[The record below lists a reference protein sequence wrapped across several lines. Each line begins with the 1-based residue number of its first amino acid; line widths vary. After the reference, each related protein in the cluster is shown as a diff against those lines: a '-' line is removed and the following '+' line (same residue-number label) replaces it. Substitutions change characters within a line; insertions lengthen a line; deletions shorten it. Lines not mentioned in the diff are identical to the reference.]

1 MQIPGQSDL
10 ITRET
15 EKIPDSL
22 LLLCGPAGAGKTMY
36 CKQFFVDCLMNG
48 YYCIYISSSLTD
60 RQYRTLFAD
69 IDESKLL
76 QGSHFIN
83 PYLQKTLA
91 GHSSSSS
98 SSSLSTSVSENKLSL
113 TLEIIHELLNKVR
126 NGKEKEEDDD
136 DDYEKRQNN
145 KVIENSLD
153 NTTKKICLVVDS
165 LTHLLAIFN
174 EEAVLQFVNALSFFL
189 KEVEATAIFVLT
201 TSSLPSTGTSATTA
215 TTTTNDNF
223 SNRLGSIFDGILEMK
238 FDEDKSGSLIRNIR
252 LLSIRGIHHTPAW
265 IIFKIDHNG
274 RITFGSDQLSELTCV
289 LCKAP
294 ILDTPVIY
302 SELTFHSHHVDLY
315 KKLLGV
321 YGSNISEFGLPEGVI
336 NANFFFIDI
345 VGLSDPSLSVRKQ
358 MEKIERLNNLIYS
371 CDAFKKATE
380 KKIIL
385 PTGDGMAIGF
395 MLNPELP
402 LQLSIQLHKELYR
415 YNNQSKK
422 ISEEDIIGVR
432 IGLATGP
439 VFVVSDINNNQN
451 IWGPGIILARRV
463 MDLGDS
469 GHILI
474 ADILAEQLI
483 ALKDEYR
490 VMIKPVGNY
499 QIKHGQI
506 IKMYS
511 AYSQGFGNAD
521 LPAKFPK
528 SNLSV
533 DWRSS

>member
-1 MQIPGQSDL
+1 MHIPGQSNL
-10 ITRET
+10 ITKET
-15 EKIPDSL
+15 KIPDSL
-22 LLLCGPAGAGKTMY
+22 LLLCGPAGAGKSMY

-48 YYCIYISSSLTD
+48 DYCIYISSSLTD
-60 RQYRTLFAD
+60 RQYRSLFAD
-69 IDESKLL
+69 VDESKLL
-76 QGSHFIN
+76 QGSHFLN

-91 GHSSSSS
+91 GHSI

-113 TLEIIHELLNKVR
+113 TLEIIHDLIKKITNGEDDNYEKKQNKV
-126 NGKEKEEDDD
+126 NEH
-136 DDYEKRQNN
+136 
-145 KVIENSLD
+145 SLD
-153 NTTKKICLVVDS
+153 TTKKICLVVDS

-174 EEAVLQFVNALSFFL
+174 QEDVLQFVNALYFLL

-201 TSSLPSTGTSATTA
+201 TSTTSSPSTSSSTS
-215 TTTTNDNF
+215 TTNDNLT
-223 SNRLGSIFDGILEMK
+223 NHLGSIFDGILEMK
-238 FDEDKSGSLIRNIR
+238 FEDDKSGSLIRSIR
-252 LLSIRGIHHTPAW
+252 LLSIRGIHHIPAW
-265 IIFKIDHNG
+265 ITFKIDHNG
-274 RITFGSDQLSELTCV
+274 KITFGSDQLSAFTCV

-302 SELTFHSHHVDLY
+302 SELTFHSHHIDLY

-321 YGSNISEFGLPEGVI
+321 YGSNISEFGLSEGVI
-336 NANFFFIDI
+336 SANFFFIDI

-358 MEKIERLNNLIYS
+358 IEKIERLNNLIYS
-371 CDAFKKATE
+371 CDAFKKITE

-402 LQLSIQLHKELYR
+402 LQLSIQLHKELDR
-415 YNNQSKK
+415 YNHSKK
-422 ISEEDIIGVR
+422 ISEEDILRVR

-439 VFVVSDINNNQN
+439 VFIVSDINNNQN

-490 VMIKPVGNY
+490 VMINPIGNY
-499 QIKHGQI
+499 RIKHGQT

-511 AYSQGFGNAD
+511 AYSQDFGNPD
-521 LPAKFPK
+521 PPAKFQIE
-528 SNLSV
+528 SV
-533 DWRSS
+533 N

>member
-36 CKQFFVDCLMNG
+36 CKQFFVDCLMSG

-83 PYLQKTLA
+83 PYLQKTLT
-91 GHSSSSS
+91 GHSS
-98 SSSLSTSVSENKLSL
+98 STSVSENKLSL
-113 TLEIIHELLNKVR
+113 TLEIIHELINKVR
-126 NGKEKEEDDD
+126 NGKEDDD
-136 DDYEKRQNN
+136 NDDYEKRQNN
-145 KVIENSLD
+145 KVIEHSLD
-153 NTTKKICLVVDS
+153 NTKKICLVVDS

-174 EEAVLQFVNALSFFL
+174 EEAVLQFVNALSFLL

-201 TSSLPSTGTSATTA
+201 TSSLPSTATSA

-223 SNRLGSIFDGILEMK
+223 SNLLGSIFDGILEMK

-274 RITFGSDQLSELTCV
+274 RITFGSDQLSEFSCV

-415 YNNQSKK
+415 YNNQSRK

-511 AYSQGFGNAD
+511 AYSQEFGNPD
-521 LPAKFPK
+521 PPAKFQVE
-528 SNLSV
+528 SV
-533 DWRSS
+533 N

>member
-15 EKIPDSL
+15 EIPDSL
-22 LLLCGPAGAGKTMY
+22 LLLCGPAGAGKSMY

-60 RQYRTLFAD
+60 RQYRSLFAD
-69 IDESKLL
+69 VDESKLL
-76 QGSHFIN
+76 QGSHFLN
-83 PYLQKTLA
+83 PYLQKTLT
-91 GHSSSSS
+91 GH

-113 TLEIIHELLNKVR
+113 TLEIIHDLIEKVR
-126 NGKEKEEDDD
+126 NGEEDSG
-136 DDYEKRQNN
+136 YEKKQN
-145 KVIENSLD
+145 KVTEHSLH
-153 NTTKKICLVVDS
+153 NAKKICLVVDS

-174 EEAVLQFVNALSFFL
+174 EDHVLQFVNALSFLL

-201 TSSLPSTGTSATTA
+201 TSSLPSSISSALPSSPSPIT

-223 SNRLGSIFDGILEMK
+223 TNRLGSIFDGILEMK
-238 FDEDKSGSLIRNIR
+238 FDDDKSGSLNRNIR
-252 LLSIRGIHHTPAW
+252 LLSIRGIYHTPAW
-265 IIFKIDHNG
+265 ISFKIDHNG
-274 RITFGSDQLSELTCV
+274 RITFGSDHQLSESICV

-358 MEKIERLNNLIYS
+358 IEKIERLNNLINS

-415 YNNQSKK
+415 YNQSKK

-439 VFVVSDINNNQN
+439 VFIVSDINNNQN

-490 VMIKPVGNY
+490 VIIKPIGNY
-499 QIKHGQI
+499 QIKHGQT

-511 AYSQGFGNAD
+511 AYSQEFGNSD
-521 LPAKFPK
+521 LPAKFTK

-533 DWRSS
+533 ESKNI

>member
-1 MQIPGQSDL
+1 MQIPGQSNL
-10 ITRET
+10 ITKET
-15 EKIPDSL
+15 EIPDSL
-22 LLLCGPAGAGKTMY
+22 LLLCGPAGAGKSMY

-48 YYCIYISSSLTD
+48 DYCIYISSSLTD
-60 RQYRTLFAD
+60 RQYRSLFAD
-69 IDESKLL
+69 VDESKLL
-76 QGSHFIN
+76 QGSHFLN

-91 GHSSSSS
+91 GHSA

-113 TLEIIHELLNKVR
+113 TLEIIHDLIKKVR
-126 NGKEKEEDDD
+126 NGEND
-136 DDYEKRQNN
+136 DDYEKKQN
-145 KVIENSLD
+145 KVDEHSLD
-153 NTTKKICLVVDS
+153 NTKKICIVLDS

-174 EEAVLQFVNALSFFL
+174 QEDVLQFVNALSFLL

-201 TSSLPSTGTSATTA
+201 TSSSPSTSSSTTTI

-223 SNRLGSIFDGILEMK
+223 TNRLGSIFDGILEMK
-238 FDEDKSGSLIRNIR
+238 FEDDKSGSLIRSIR
-252 LLSIRGIHHTPAW
+252 LLSIRGIHNIPAW

-274 RITFGSDQLSELTCV
+274 KITFGSDQLSESTCV

-336 NANFFFIDI
+336 SANFFFIDI

-358 MEKIERLNNLIYS
+358 MEKIERLNNLINS
-371 CDAFKKATE
+371 CDAFKKITE

-402 LQLSIQLHKELYR
+402 LQLSIQLHKELDK
-415 YNNQSKK
+415 YNHSKK
-422 ISEEDIIGVR
+422 TSEEDILGVR

-439 VFVVSDINNNQN
+439 VFIVSDINNNQN

-490 VMIKPVGNY
+490 VMINPVGNY
-499 QIKHGQI
+499 QIKHGQTV
-506 IKMYS
+506 KMYS
-511 AYSQGFGNAD
+511 AYSQEFGNPD
-521 LPAKFPK
+521 PPAKFQVE
-528 SNLSV
+528 SLS
-533 DWRSS
+533 

>member
-98 SSSLSTSVSENKLSL
+98 SSSSSLSTSVSENKLSL

-153 NTTKKICLVVDS
+153 TTTKKICLVVDS

-174 EEAVLQFVNALSFFL
+174 EEAVLQFVNALSFLL

-336 NANFFFIDI
+336 SANFFFIDI

-358 MEKIERLNNLIYS
+358 IEKIERLNNLIYS

-511 AYSQGFGNAD
+511 AYSQEFGNPD
-521 LPAKFPK
+521 PPAKFQVE
-528 SNLSV
+528 SLS
-533 DWRSS
+533 

>member
-1 MQIPGQSDL
+1 MQIPGQSNL
-10 ITRET
+10 ITKET
-15 EKIPDSL
+15 EIPDSL
-22 LLLCGPAGAGKTMY
+22 LLLYGPAGAGKSMY
-36 CKQFFVDCLMNG
+36 CKQFFIDCLING
-48 YYCIYISSSLTD
+48 DYCIYISSSLTD
-60 RQYRTLFAD
+60 RQYRSLFAD
-69 IDESKLL
+69 VDESKLL
-76 QGSHFIN
+76 QGSHFLN

-91 GHSSSSS
+91 GHSA

-113 TLEIIHELLNKVR
+113 TLEIIHDLIKKVR
-126 NGKEKEEDDD
+126 NGEDDN
-136 DDYEKRQNN
+136 YEKKQN
-145 KVIENSLD
+145 KVNEHSLD
-153 NTTKKICLVVDS
+153 TTKKICVVVDS

-174 EEAVLQFVNALSFFL
+174 QEDVLQFVNALSFLL

-201 TSSLPSTGTSATTA
+201 TSSSPSTSLTSS
-215 TTTTNDNF
+215 TTNDNF
-223 SNRLGSIFDGILEMK
+223 TNRLGSIFDGILEMK
-238 FDEDKSGSLIRNIR
+238 FEDDKSGSIIRSIR
-252 LLSIRGIHHTPAW
+252 LLSIRGIHHIPAW
-265 IIFKIDHNG
+265 ITFKIDHNG
-274 RITFGSDQLSELTCV
+274 KIIFSSDQLSEFTCA

-336 NANFFFIDI
+336 SANFFFIDI

-358 MEKIERLNNLIYS
+358 IEKIERLNNLINS
-371 CDAFKKATE
+371 CDAFKKITE

-402 LQLSIQLHKELYR
+402 LQLSIQLHKELDR
-415 YNNQSKK
+415 YNHSKK
-422 ISEEDIIGVR
+422 ISEEDILGVR

-439 VFVVSDINNNQN
+439 VFIVSDINNNQN

-490 VMIKPVGNY
+490 VMINPIGNY
-499 QIKHGQI
+499 RIKHGQT

-511 AYSQGFGNAD
+511 AYSQDFGNPD
-521 LPAKFPK
+521 PPAKFQVE
-528 SNLSV
+528 SV
-533 DWRSS
+533 N

>member
-1 MQIPGQSDL
+1 MQIPGQSNL
-10 ITRET
+10 ITKET
-15 EKIPDSL
+15 EIPDSL
-22 LLLCGPAGAGKTMY
+22 LLLCGPAGAGKSMY

-48 YYCIYISSSLTD
+48 DYCIYISSSLTD
-60 RQYRTLFAD
+60 RQYRSLFAD
-69 IDESKLL
+69 VDESKLL
-76 QGSHFIN
+76 QGSHFLN

-91 GHSSSSS
+91 GHSA

-113 TLEIIHELLNKVR
+113 TLEIIHDLIKKVR
-126 NGKEKEEDDD
+126 NGEED
-136 DDYEKRQNN
+136 DDYEKKQN
-145 KVIENSLD
+145 KVNDHSL
-153 NTTKKICLVVDS
+153 NNTKKICIVVDS

-174 EEAVLQFVNALSFFL
+174 QEDVLQFVNALSFLL

-201 TSSLPSTGTSATTA
+201 TSSSPSTSSSTTTTI

-223 SNRLGSIFDGILEMK
+223 TNRLGSIFDGILEMK
-238 FDEDKSGSLIRNIR
+238 FEDDKSGSLIRSIR
-252 LLSIRGIHHTPAW
+252 LLSIRGIHHIPVW

-274 RITFGSDQLSELTCV
+274 KITFGSDQLSEFICV

-336 NANFFFIDI
+336 SANFFFIDI

-358 MEKIERLNNLIYS
+358 MEKIERLNNLINS
-371 CDAFKKATE
+371 CDAFKKITE

-402 LQLSIQLHKELYR
+402 LQLSIQLHKELDR
-415 YNNQSKK
+415 YNHSKK
-422 ISEEDIIGVR
+422 TSEEDILGVR

-439 VFVVSDINNNQN
+439 VFIVSDINNNQN

-490 VMIKPVGNY
+490 VMINPVGNY
-499 QIKHGQI
+499 QIKHGQTV
-506 IKMYS
+506 KMYS
-511 AYSQGFGNAD
+511 AYSQEFGNPD
-521 LPAKFPK
+521 PPAKFQVE
-528 SNLSV
+528 SLS
-533 DWRSS
+533 

>member
-1 MQIPGQSDL
+1 MQIPGQSNL
-10 ITRET
+10 ITKET
-15 EKIPDSL
+15 EIPDSL
-22 LLLCGPAGAGKTMY
+22 LLLYGPAGAGKSMY

-48 YYCIYISSSLTD
+48 DYCIYISSSLTD
-60 RQYRTLFAD
+60 RQYRSLFAD
-69 IDESKLL
+69 VDESKLL
-76 QGSHFIN
+76 QGSHFLN

-91 GHSSSSS
+91 GHSA

-113 TLEIIHELLNKVR
+113 TLEIIHDLIKKVR
-126 NGKEKEEDDD
+126 NVEDDN
-136 DDYEKRQNN
+136 YEKKQN
-145 KVIENSLD
+145 KVNEHSLD
-153 NTTKKICLVVDS
+153 TTKKICVVVDS

-174 EEAVLQFVNALSFFL
+174 QEDVLQFVNALSFLL

-201 TSSLPSTGTSATTA
+201 TSSSPSTTS
-215 TTTTNDNF
+215 TTTNDNF
-223 SNRLGSIFDGILEMK
+223 TNRLGSIFDGILEMK
-238 FDEDKSGSLIRNIR
+238 FEDDKSSSIIRSIR
-252 LLSIRGIHHTPAW
+252 LLSIRGIHHIPAW
-265 IIFKIDHNG
+265 ITFKIDHNG
-274 RITFGSDQLSELTCV
+274 KITFGSDQLSEFTCA

-336 NANFFFIDI
+336 SANFFFIDI

-358 MEKIERLNNLIYS
+358 IEKIERLNNLINS
-371 CDAFKKATE
+371 CDAFKKITE

-402 LQLSIQLHKELYR
+402 LQLSIQLHKELDR
-415 YNNQSKK
+415 YNHSKK
-422 ISEEDIIGVR
+422 ISEEDILEVR

-439 VFVVSDINNNQN
+439 VFIVSDINNNQN

-490 VMIKPVGNY
+490 VMINPIGNY
-499 QIKHGQI
+499 RIKHGQT
-506 IKMYS
+506 IKLYS
-511 AYSQGFGNAD
+511 AYSQDFGNPD
-521 LPAKFPK
+521 PPAKFQVE
-528 SNLSV
+528 SV
-533 DWRSS
+533 N

>member
-1 MQIPGQSDL
+1 MQIPGQSNL
-10 ITRET
+10 ITKET
-15 EKIPDSL
+15 EIPDSL
-22 LLLCGPAGAGKTMY
+22 LLLCGPAGAGKSMY

-48 YYCIYISSSLTD
+48 DYCIYISSSLTD
-60 RQYRTLFAD
+60 RQYRSLFAD
-69 IDESKLL
+69 VDESKLL
-76 QGSHFIN
+76 QGSHFLN

-91 GHSSSSS
+91 GHSA

-113 TLEIIHELLNKVR
+113 TLEIIHDLIKKVR
-126 NGKEKEEDDD
+126 NGENDN
-136 DDYEKRQNN
+136 DYEKKQN
-145 KVIENSLD
+145 KVDEHSLD
-153 NTTKKICLVVDS
+153 NTKKICIVLDS

-174 EEAVLQFVNALSFFL
+174 QEDVLQFVNALSFLL

-201 TSSLPSTGTSATTA
+201 TSSSPSTSSSTTTTI

-223 SNRLGSIFDGILEMK
+223 TNRLGSIFDGILEMK
-238 FDEDKSGSLIRNIR
+238 FEDDKSGSLIRSIR
-252 LLSIRGIHHTPAW
+252 LLSIRGIHHIPAW

-274 RITFGSDQLSELTCV
+274 KITFGSDQLSESTCV

-336 NANFFFIDI
+336 SANFFFIDI

-358 MEKIERLNNLIYS
+358 MEKIERLNNLINS
-371 CDAFKKATE
+371 CDAFKKITE

-402 LQLSIQLHKELYR
+402 LQLSIQLHKELDR
-415 YNNQSKK
+415 YNHSKK
-422 ISEEDIIGVR
+422 TSEEDILGVR

-439 VFVVSDINNNQN
+439 VFIVSDINNNQN

-490 VMIKPVGNY
+490 VMINPVGNY
-499 QIKHGQI
+499 QIKHGQTV
-506 IKMYS
+506 KMYS
-511 AYSQGFGNAD
+511 AYSQEFGNPD
-521 LPAKFPK
+521 PPAKFQVE
-528 SNLSV
+528 SLS
-533 DWRSS
+533 

>member
-15 EKIPDSL
+15 ELPDSL
-22 LLLCGPAGAGKTMY
+22 LLLCGPAGAGKSMY
-36 CKQFFVDCLMNG
+36 CKQFFVDRLMNG
-48 YYCIYISSSLTD
+48 YYCIYISSSLND
-60 RQYRTLFAD
+60 RQYRNLFAD

-76 QGSHFIN
+76 QSSHFLN
-83 PYLQKTLA
+83 PYLQKTPT
-91 GHSSSSS
+91 G
-98 SSSLSTSVSENKLSL
+98 SSSLSASISKNKLSL
-113 TLEIIHELLNKVR
+113 TLEIICELVQKIR
-126 NGKEKEEDDD
+126 NNQQ
-136 DDYEKRQNN
+136 DDYEKKQN
-145 KVIENSLD
+145 KVIEPPLD
-153 NTTKKICLVVDS
+153 NTKKICLVVDS

-174 EEAVLQFVNALSFFL
+174 EEDVLQFVNALYFIL
-189 KEVEATAIFVLT
+189 KEVEGTAIFVLT
-201 TSSLPSTGTSATTA
+201 TSSLPSDSSRSSSS

-223 SNRLGSIFDGILEMK
+223 TNRLGSIFDGILEMK
-238 FDEDKSGSLIRNIR
+238 FDDDKSGSLIRSIR
-252 LLSIRGIHHTPAW
+252 LLSIRGIHHTPSW
-265 IIFKIDHNG
+265 ISFKIDQNG
-274 RITFGSDQLSELTCV
+274 RIAFGSDQLLGLTCT

-302 SELTFHSHHVDLY
+302 SELAFHSNHVDLY

-358 MEKIERLNNLIYS
+358 MEKIERLNNLINS
-371 CDAFKKATE
+371 CDAFKKVTE

-402 LQLSIQLHKELYR
+402 LQLSMQLHKELYR
-415 YNNQSKK
+415 YNHSKN

-439 VFVVSDINNNQN
+439 VFIVSDINNNQN

-474 ADILAEQLI
+474 ADVLAEQLI

-490 VMIKPVGNY
+490 VIIKPVGNY
-499 QIKHGQI
+499 HIKHGQTV
-506 IKMYS
+506 KMYS
-511 AYSQGFGNAD
+511 AYSQEFGNPS
-521 LPAKFPK
+521 LPAKFQVK
-528 SNLSV
+528 SV
-533 DWRSS
+533 T

>member
-15 EKIPDSL
+15 EIPDSL

-60 RQYRTLFAD
+60 RQYKSLFAD

-76 QGSHFIN
+76 QASHFLN
-83 PYLQKTLA
+83 PYLQKTLT
-91 GHSSSSS
+91 GHS

-113 TLEIIHELLNKVR
+113 TLEIIHDLIKKVR
-126 NGKEKEEDDD
+126 NGEED
-136 DDYEKRQNN
+136 DDYEKRQN
-145 KVIENSLD
+145 KLIEEHSLD
-153 NTTKKICLVVDS
+153 NTKKICIVVDS

-174 EEAVLQFVNALSFFL
+174 EDDVLQFVNALSFLL

-201 TSSLPSTGTSATTA
+201 TSSSPSSSSTPP
-215 TTTTNDNF
+215 TNDNF

-252 LLSIRGIHHTPAW
+252 LLSIRGIHHTPTW

-274 RITFGSDQLSELTCV
+274 RITFGNDPLSELTCV

-294 ILDTPVIY
+294 ILDTPVFY

-321 YGSNISEFGLPEGVI
+321 YGSNISEFGLSEGVI

-358 MEKIERLNNLIYS
+358 MEKIERLNNLINS
-371 CDAFKKATE
+371 CDAFKKVAE

-395 MLNPELP
+395 MLSPELP
-402 LQLSIQLHKELYR
+402 LQLSMQLHKELYK
-415 YNNQSKK
+415 YNHSKK

-439 VFVVSDINNNQN
+439 VFIVSDINNNQN

-499 QIKHGQI
+499 QIKHGQT

-511 AYSQGFGNAD
+511 AYSQEFGNPD
-521 LPAKFPK
+521 LPAKFSK

-533 DWRSS
+533 EWRNS

>member
-1 MQIPGQSDL
+1 
-10 ITRET
+10 
-15 EKIPDSL
+15 
-22 LLLCGPAGAGKTMY
+22 
-36 CKQFFVDCLMNG
+36 
-48 YYCIYISSSLTD
+48 
-60 RQYRTLFAD
+60 
-69 IDESKLL
+69 
-76 QGSHFIN
+76 
-83 PYLQKTLA
+83 
-91 GHSSSSS
+91 
-98 SSSLSTSVSENKLSL
+98 
-113 TLEIIHELLNKVR
+113 
-126 NGKEKEEDDD
+126 
-136 DDYEKRQNN
+136 
-145 KVIENSLD
+145 
-153 NTTKKICLVVDS
+153 
-165 LTHLLAIFN
+165 
-174 EEAVLQFVNALSFFL
+174 
-189 KEVEATAIFVLT
+189 
-201 TSSLPSTGTSATTA
+201 
-215 TTTTNDNF
+215 
-223 SNRLGSIFDGILEMK
+223 MK
-238 FDEDKSGSLIRNIR
+238 FDEDKSGSLNRNMR

-265 IIFKIDHNG
+265 ISFKIDHNG

-294 ILDTPVIY
+294 ILDTPVFY

-321 YGSNISEFGLPEGVI
+321 YGSNIAEFGLSEGVI

-358 MEKIERLNNLIYS
+358 MEKIERLNNLINS
-371 CDAFKKATE
+371 CDAFKKVAE

-402 LQLSIQLHKELYR
+402 LQLSMQLHKELYK
-415 YNNQSKK
+415 YNHSKK

-439 VFVVSDINNNQN
+439 VFIVSDINSNQN

-490 VMIKPVGNY
+490 VIIKPVGNY
-499 QIKHGQI
+499 QIKHGQT

-511 AYSQGFGNAD
+511 AYSQEFGNSD
-521 LPAKFPK
+521 IPAKSSK

-533 DWRSS
+533 ESRNG

>member
-1 MQIPGQSDL
+1 MQIPGQSNL
-10 ITRET
+10 ITKET
-15 EKIPDSL
+15 EIPDSL
-22 LLLCGPAGAGKTMY
+22 LLLCGPAGAGKSMY

-48 YYCIYISSSLTD
+48 DYCIYISSSLTD
-60 RQYRTLFAD
+60 RQYRSLFAD
-69 IDESKLL
+69 VDESKLL
-76 QGSHFIN
+76 QGSHFLN

-91 GHSSSSS
+91 GHSA

-113 TLEIIHELLNKVR
+113 TLEIIHDLIKKVR
-126 NGKEKEEDDD
+126 NGENDN
-136 DDYEKRQNN
+136 DYERKQN
-145 KVIENSLD
+145 KVDEHSLD
-153 NTTKKICLVVDS
+153 NTKKICIVLDS

-174 EEAVLQFVNALSFFL
+174 QEDVLQFVNALSFLL

-201 TSSLPSTGTSATTA
+201 TSSSPSPSSSST

-223 SNRLGSIFDGILEMK
+223 TNRLGSIFDGILEMK
-238 FDEDKSGSLIRNIR
+238 FEDDKSGSLIRSIR
-252 LLSIRGIHHTPAW
+252 LLSIRGIHHIPAW

-274 RITFGSDQLSELTCV
+274 KITFGSDQLSESTCV

-336 NANFFFIDI
+336 SANFFFIDI

-358 MEKIERLNNLIYS
+358 MEKIERLNNLINS
-371 CDAFKKATE
+371 CDAFKKITE

-402 LQLSIQLHKELYR
+402 LQLSIQLHKELDK
-415 YNNQSKK
+415 YNHSKK
-422 ISEEDIIGVR
+422 TSEEDILGVR

-439 VFVVSDINNNQN
+439 VFIVSDINNNQN

-490 VMIKPVGNY
+490 VMINPVGNY
-499 QIKHGQI
+499 QIKHGQTV
-506 IKMYS
+506 KMYS
-511 AYSQGFGNAD
+511 AYSQEFGNPD
-521 LPAKFPK
+521 PPAKFQVE
-528 SNLSV
+528 SLS
-533 DWRSS
+533 

>member
-1 MQIPGQSDL
+1 MQIPGQSNL
-10 ITRET
+10 ITKET
-15 EKIPDSL
+15 EIPDSL
-22 LLLCGPAGAGKTMY
+22 LLLCGPAGAGKSMY

-48 YYCIYISSSLTD
+48 DYCIYISSSLTD
-60 RQYRTLFAD
+60 RQYRSLFAD
-69 IDESKLL
+69 VDESKLL
-76 QGSHFIN
+76 QGSHFLN

-91 GHSSSSS
+91 GHSA

-113 TLEIIHELLNKVR
+113 TLEIIHDLIKKVK
-126 NGKEKEEDDD
+126 NGENDN
-136 DDYEKRQNN
+136 DYEKKQN
-145 KVIENSLD
+145 KVNEHSLD
-153 NTTKKICLVVDS
+153 NTKKICIVLDS

-174 EEAVLQFVNALSFFL
+174 QEDVLQFVNALSFLL

-201 TSSLPSTGTSATTA
+201 TSSPSSTT

-223 SNRLGSIFDGILEMK
+223 TNRLGSIFDGILEMK
-238 FDEDKSGSLIRNIR
+238 FEDDKSGSLIRSIR
-252 LLSIRGIHHTPAW
+252 LLSIRGIHHIPAW

-274 RITFGSDQLSELTCV
+274 KITFGSDQLSESTCV

-336 NANFFFIDI
+336 SANFFFIDI

-358 MEKIERLNNLIYS
+358 MEKIERLNNLINS
-371 CDAFKKATE
+371 CDAFKKITE

-402 LQLSIQLHKELYR
+402 LQLSIQLHKELDR
-415 YNNQSKK
+415 YNHSKK
-422 ISEEDIIGVR
+422 TSEEDILGVR

-439 VFVVSDINNNQN
+439 VFIVSDINNNQN

-490 VMIKPVGNY
+490 VMINPVGNY
-499 QIKHGQI
+499 QIKHGQTV
-506 IKMYS
+506 KMYS
-511 AYSQGFGNAD
+511 AYSQEFGNPD
-521 LPAKFPK
+521 PPAKFQVE
-528 SNLSV
+528 SLS
-533 DWRSS
+533 

>member
-1 MQIPGQSDL
+1 MQIPGQSNL
-10 ITRET
+10 ITKET
-15 EKIPDSL
+15 EIPDSL
-22 LLLCGPAGAGKTMY
+22 LLLCGPAGAGKSMY

-48 YYCIYISSSLTD
+48 DYCIYISSSLTD
-60 RQYRTLFAD
+60 RQYRSLFAD
-69 IDESKLL
+69 VDESKLL
-76 QGSHFIN
+76 QGSHFLN

-91 GHSSSSS
+91 GHSA

-113 TLEIIHELLNKVR
+113 TLEIIHDLIKKVK
-126 NGKEKEEDDD
+126 NGEND
-136 DDYEKRQNN
+136 DDYEKKQN
-145 KVIENSLD
+145 KVNEHSLD
-153 NTTKKICLVVDS
+153 NTKKICIVLDS

-174 EEAVLQFVNALSFFL
+174 QEDVLQFVNALSFLL

-201 TSSLPSTGTSATTA
+201 TSSSPSTSSTT
-215 TTTTNDNF
+215 TTTITTTNDNF
-223 SNRLGSIFDGILEMK
+223 TNRLGSIFDGILEMK
-238 FDEDKSGSLIRNIR
+238 FEDDKSGSLIRSIR
-252 LLSIRGIHHTPAW
+252 LLSIRGIHHIPAW

-274 RITFGSDQLSELTCV
+274 KITFGSDQLSEFTCV

-336 NANFFFIDI
+336 SANFFFIDI

-358 MEKIERLNNLIYS
+358 MEKIERLNNLINS
-371 CDAFKKATE
+371 CDAFKKITE

-402 LQLSIQLHKELYR
+402 LQLSIQLHKELDK
-415 YNNQSKK
+415 YNHSKK
-422 ISEEDIIGVR
+422 TSEEDILGVR

-439 VFVVSDINNNQN
+439 VFIVSDINNNQN

-490 VMIKPVGNY
+490 VMINPVGNY
-499 QIKHGQI
+499 QIKHGQTV
-506 IKMYS
+506 KMYS
-511 AYSQGFGNAD
+511 AYSQEFGNPD
-521 LPAKFPK
+521 PPAKFQVE
-528 SNLSV
+528 SLS
-533 DWRSS
+533 

>member
-1 MQIPGQSDL
+1 MHIPGQSNL
-10 ITRET
+10 ITKET
-15 EKIPDSL
+15 EIPDSL
-22 LLLCGPAGAGKTMY
+22 LLLCGPAGVGKSMY

-48 YYCIYISSSLTD
+48 DYCIYISSSLTD
-60 RQYRTLFAD
+60 RQYRSLFAD
-69 IDESKLL
+69 VDESKLL
-76 QGSHFIN
+76 QGSHFLN

-91 GHSSSSS
+91 GHSA

-113 TLEIIHELLNKVR
+113 TLEIIHDLIKKVR
-126 NGKEKEEDDD
+126 NGDED
-136 DDYEKRQNN
+136 DDYEKKQN
-145 KVIENSLD
+145 KVNDHSL
-153 NTTKKICLVVDS
+153 NNTKKICIVVDS

-174 EEAVLQFVNALSFFL
+174 QEDVLQFVNALSFLL

-201 TSSLPSTGTSATTA
+201 TSSSPSTSS
-215 TTTTNDNF
+215 TTTTTITTNDDF
-223 SNRLGSIFDGILEMK
+223 TNRLGSIFDGILEMK
-238 FDEDKSGSLIRNIR
+238 FEDDKSGSLIRSIR
-252 LLSIRGIHHTPAW
+252 LLSIRGTHHIPVW

-274 RITFGSDQLSELTCV
+274 KITFGSDQLSEFICV

-336 NANFFFIDI
+336 SANFFFIDI

-358 MEKIERLNNLIYS
+358 IEKIERLNNLIYS
-371 CDAFKKATE
+371 CDAFKKTTE

-402 LQLSIQLHKELYR
+402 LQLSIQLHKELDR
-415 YNNQSKK
+415 YNHSKK
-422 ISEEDIIGVR
+422 ISEEDILGVR

-439 VFVVSDINNNQN
+439 VFIVSDINNNQN

-474 ADILAEQLI
+474 APILAEQLI

-490 VMIKPVGNY
+490 DMINPVGNY
-499 QIKHGQI
+499 QIKHGQTI
-506 IKMYS
+506 TMYS
-511 AYSQGFGNAD
+511 AYSQEFGNPD
-521 LPAKFPK
+521 PPAKFQVE
-528 SNLSV
+528 SV
-533 DWRSS
+533 N

>member
-1 MQIPGQSDL
+1 MQIPGQSNL
-10 ITRET
+10 ITKVT
-15 EKIPDSL
+15 KIPDSL
-22 LLLCGPAGAGKTMY
+22 LLLCGPAGAGKSMY

-48 YYCIYISSSLTD
+48 DYCIYISSSLTD
-60 RQYRTLFAD
+60 RQYRSLFTD
-69 IDESKLL
+69 VDESKLL
-76 QGSHFIN
+76 QGSHFLN

-91 GHSSSSS
+91 GHSA

-113 TLEIIHELLNKVR
+113 TLEIIHDLIKRVK
-126 NGKEKEEDDD
+126 NGEND
-136 DDYEKRQNN
+136 DDYEKKQN
-145 KVIENSLD
+145 KVNEHSVD
-153 NTTKKICLVVDS
+153 NTKKICIVVDS

-174 EEAVLQFVNALSFFL
+174 QEDVLQFVNALSFLL

-201 TSSLPSTGTSATTA
+201 TSSSPSTSSSS
-215 TTTTNDNF
+215 TTTITNDNF
-223 SNRLGSIFDGILEMK
+223 TNRLGSIFDGILEMK
-238 FDEDKSGSLIRNIR
+238 FEDDKSGSLIRSIR
-252 LLSIRGIHHTPAW
+252 LLSIRGIHHIPAW
-265 IIFKIDHNG
+265 IVFKIDQNG
-274 RITFGSDQLSELTCV
+274 KITFGSDQLSEFSCV

-336 NANFFFIDI
+336 SANFFFIDI

-358 MEKIERLNNLIYS
+358 MEKIERLNNLINS
-371 CDAFKKATE
+371 CDAFKKITE

-402 LQLSIQLHKELYR
+402 LQLSIQLHKELDR
-415 YNNQSKK
+415 YNHSKK
-422 ISEEDIIGVR
+422 TSEEDILGVR
-432 IGLATGP
+432 IGLVTGP
-439 VFVVSDINNNQN
+439 VFIVSDINNNQN

-490 VMIKPVGNY
+490 VMINPVGNY
-499 QIKHGQI
+499 QIKHGQT

-511 AYSQGFGNAD
+511 AYSQEFGNPEP
-521 LPAKFPK
+521 PAKFQVE
-528 SNLSV
+528 SLS
-533 DWRSS
+533 